1 MAGDTHTWRINVA
14 VSESVFAGFG
24 LKLVLNAVSTG
35 ANIIK
40 GRVHG
45 NTMINLTLSNDKV
58 TKYSSSSK

>member
-1 MAGDTHTWRINVA
+1 M
-14 VSESVFAGFG
+14 FAGFG

-35 ANIIK
+35 ANIMK

-58 TKYSSSSK
+58 CGTSLGHDSVLTSEVS

>member
-1 MAGDTHTWRINVA
+1 MLGCV
-14 VSESVFAGFG
+14 ESVFAGFG

-35 ANIIK
+35 ANIMK

-58 TKYSSSSK
+58 HTCNPTLYIHR